1 MLSEAFQATLKIL
14 LFRAGPADF
23 PYREDPGLSR
33 GCIGLGIVATAA
45 VLGQMLP
52 LAMALASG
60 VVATAG
66 LSMFVRTTLRL
77 RGLEPRYVQTRNA
90 MLASGSVLLLIMSLP
105 MAAIMPGMMVFL
117 ESLRVAQEAI
127 PAGGAPLS
135 ISPDQMPDLPGGAS
149 LLLDLLTIW
158 FFAVTGHVLRQATN
172 LGYFGSGLLALLCV
186 MNVVL
191 LVAFAGPL
199 LKLVFGGGT

>member
-23 PYREDPGLSR
+23 PYREDASLSR
-33 GCIGLGIVATAA
+33 GCIVLGIVATAA

-66 LSMFVRTTLRL
+66 LSMFVRTALRL
-77 RGLEPRYVQTRNA
+77 RGLESRYVQTRNSL
-90 MLASGSVLLLIMSLP
+90 LATGSVLLLLMSLP
-105 MAAIMPGMMVFL
+105 MAAIMPGMSAFL
-117 ESLRVAQEAI
+117 ESLRAAQETAT
-127 PAGGAPLS
+127 AGGAAPT
-135 ISPDQMPDLPGGAS
+135 IDPEQMAANLPGGAS

-158 FFAVTGHVLRQATN
+158 FLAVTSHVLRQASN
-172 LGYFGSGLLALLCV
+172 LGYFGAGLLALLCV
-186 MNVVL
+186 FNVVL
-191 LVAFAGPL
+191 LVAFSGPL
-199 LKLVFGGGT
+199 LRLLFGGG

>member
-23 PYREDPGLSR
+23 PYREDASLSR
-33 GCIGLGIVATAA
+33 GCIVLGIVATAA

-77 RGLEPRYVQTRNA
+77 RGLESRYVQTRNSL
-90 MLASGSVLLLIMSLP
+90 LATGSVLLLLMSLP
-105 MAAIMPGMMVFL
+105 MAAIMPGMSAFL
-117 ESLRVAQEAI
+117 ESLRTAQETAAAGAAPAI
-127 PAGGAPLS
+127 DPE
-135 ISPDQMPDLPGGAS
+135 QMAANLPGGAS

-158 FFAVTGHVLRQATN
+158 FLAVTSHVLRQASN
-172 LGYFGSGLLALLCV
+172 LGYFGAGLLALLCV
-186 MNVVL
+186 FNVVL
-191 LVAFAGPL
+191 LVAFSGPL
-199 LKLVFGGGT
+199 LRLLFGGG

>member
-23 PYREDPGLSR
+23 PFSEQPGLGR
-33 GCIGLGIVATAA
+33 GCLLAGIVATAA

-60 VVATAG
+60 AVAAAG
-66 LSMFVRTTLRL
+66 LSMFVRTVLRL
-77 RGLEPRYVQTRNA
+77 RGLESRYAQTRNA
-90 MLASGSVLLLIMSLP
+90 LLATGSVLLVLMSLP
-105 MAAIMPGMMVFL
+105 MAAIMPGMTAFL
-117 ESLRVAQEAI
+117 ESLRAAQDAV
-127 PAGGAPLS
+127 PAGGAAPG
-135 ISPDQMPDLPGGAS
+135 IDPDQLAADLPAGAS

-158 FFAVTGHVLRQATN
+158 FLAVNSHVLRLATG
-172 LGYFGSGLLALLCV
+172 LGYFGAGLLALLCV
-186 MNVVL
+186 TNIVL

-199 LKLVFGGGT
+199 LRVLFGGA